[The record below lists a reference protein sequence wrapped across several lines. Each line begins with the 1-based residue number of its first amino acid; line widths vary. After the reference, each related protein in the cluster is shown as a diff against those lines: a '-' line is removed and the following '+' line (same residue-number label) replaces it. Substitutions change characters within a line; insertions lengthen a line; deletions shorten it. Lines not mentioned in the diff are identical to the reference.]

1 MGGAQG
7 FVLDVEGMNMAAWAY
22 GLGKESRISAF
33 AGGSVDGDVS
43 WVDCFY
49 RELLRA
55 FGDANR
61 IYGSQGNLRK
71 LGARFSFQAARPS
84 SPSSER

>member
-43 WVDCFY
+43 RVDCF
-49 RELLRA
+49 
-55 FGDANR
+55 
-61 IYGSQGNLRK
+61 
-71 LGARFSFQAARPS
+71 
-84 SPSSER
+84 